1 MKFKFDKIFF
11 YFNFSLSEKTG
22 DLQSSY
28 ILVQK
33 SLASFPQHADSND
46 LLAQL
51 EKHFQHM

>member
-33 SLASFPQHADSND
+33 SLSSFPQHADSND